1 MRKRIFEII
10 ELSHDNDALSK
21 IYDVFMMVTI
31 LLSIIPLAFKDQP
44 SFFVYIE
51 NITVIIFVIDY
62 VLRLITADFKYNGN
76 KIISFIR
83 YPFSPLAIIDLISI
97 LPSVTFLNNGFRLLK
112 IFRLIRSVKV
122 FRVFKIVRYSSS
134 IMMIINIFKKQKE
147 TLLTV
152 CGIAVAYILIAA
164 LIIMNVEPESF
175 NNYFEAVYWAT
186 VSLTTVGYG
195 DIYPVSVAG
204 KIVTMISSIFGIAII
219 ALPASIIT
227 AGMME
232 EIHGKENKN

>member
-10 ELSHDNDALSK
+10 ELSHDDDVLSK
-21 IYDVFMMVTI
+21 AYDIFMMFTI
-31 LLSIIPLAFKDQP
+31 LLSIIPLAFKESP
-44 SFFVYIE
+44 SIFYYIDK
-51 NITVIIFVIDY
+51 ITVSIFIVDY
-62 VLRLITADFKYNGN
+62 ILRLITADFKYGN
-76 KIISFIR
+76 KILSFIR
-83 YPFSPLAIIDLISI
+83 YPFSTMALIDIVSI
-97 LPSVTFLNNGFRLLK
+97 LPSITFLNNGFKLFK
-112 IFRLIRSVKV
+112 IFRLIRSIRV
-122 FRVFKIVRYSSS
+122 FRIFKIVRYSKS
-134 IMMIINIFKKQKE
+134 IAMIINILKKQKD

-152 CGIAVAYILIAA
+152 CGISIAYILVSA
-164 LIIMNVEPESF
+164 LVIINVEPESF
-175 NNYFEAVYWAT
+175 NSFFEAVYWAT

-232 EIHGKENKN
+232 EINNKN